1 MKIAGINRKFSRRAF
16 TLIEVMIVVAIMG
29 LVAAMGMPSVIQSL
43 QKEGMRKAISD
54 VQDVLNDARSQ
65 AILKGQNASVTFH
78 PVDRRLESS
87 GGKAATLPNGVEFAM
102 LDINQ
107 LDFGGAD
114 AATVRFF
121 PNGTCDEMVLVLHSS
136 DQWRKISLE
145 YSTSLSSATA
155 VDK

>member
-1 MKIAGINRKFSRRAF
+1 MKIADSNRNFRGRAF
-16 TLIEVMIVVAIMG
+16 TLIEIMIVVAIMG
-29 LVAAMGMPSVIQSL
+29 LVAAMGVPSILQSL
-43 QKEGMRKAISD
+43 QKEGMRKASSD
-54 VQDVLNDARSQ
+54 VLDVWVDARAQ
-65 AILKGQNASVTFH
+65 AILKGYNASVTFH

-87 GGKAATLPNGVEFAM
+87 GGKSATLPNGVEFAM

-107 LDFGGAD
+107 LDFGGPD

-145 YSTSLSSATA
+145 YSTGLSSATA